1 MLYIDNKFR
10 SASITEDILI
20 IKPRHIEISTIITV
34 LKLFSLVSIF
44 ILTSTYSYIV
54 WYYTNFPKKY

>member
-1 MLYIDNKFR
+1 MLYIEIKFR
-10 SASITEDILI
+10 PAIIIEDILI

-44 ILTSTYSYIV
+44 ILTPYI
-54 WYYTNFPKKY
+54 

>member
-1 MLYIDNKFR
+1 MYIENKLR
-10 SASITEDILI
+10 SAIIIEAILI

-44 ILTSTYSYIV
+44 ILTPCI
-54 WYYTNFPKKY
+54 